1 MGFLLAIVTAFFF
14 PGIILRVKSMASG
27 RKGPGILQ
35 PWKNI
40 LVLLRKGSVFST
52 TTSFIFQVAPAV
64 YLSTIVCAMLLLPFP
79 GMPSLFGFDGDFVL
93 FAYLLALGKF
103 MFILGALDTGSS
115 FEGMG
120 ANREALYSMLAEPAF
135 FILFGTLALLTGHTS
150 MQQIFESFQ
159 FAGHNSFIIGF
170 IAVYL
175 LIQIAMIENSR
186 MPVDDPKTH
195 LELTMIHEV
204 MILDHSG
211 FDLALVHIGT
221 ALKFAMYGLLIANFL
236 VPVNA
241 GEIIINSEQWLM
253 NNKNGEIRH
262 AATLLNNLGHGW
274 MVIIQMGVYFFIQV
288 VFAGLI
294 GMMESFRARK
304 KLVRNPQFIVTLSSI
319 ALVAFILVLL
329 ITFKMIG

>member
-1 MGFLLAIVTAFFF
+1 MGIIMAIVTAVFF

-40 LVLLRKGSVFST
+40 WVLLHKGNVIST
-52 TTSFIFQVAPAV
+52 TTSYIFRLAPV
-64 YLSTIVCAMLLLPFP
+64 IYLSTILCAILLLPFP
-79 GMPSLFGFDGDFVL
+79 GTHPLFGFEGDFVL

-103 MFILGALDTGSS
+103 LFILGALDTGSS

-150 MQQIFESFQ
+150 MQQIFETFQ
-159 FAGHNSFIIGF
+159 FAGNNSFIIGF

-211 FDLALVHIGT
+211 FDLALIHIGT
-221 ALKFAMYGLLIANFL
+221 TLKFAMYGLLITNFL
-236 VPVNA
+236 LPADGLPLVLKNA
-241 GEIIINSEQWLM
+241 GGM
-253 NNKNGEIRH
+253 AGEAGFTWQLAVRVG
-262 AATLLNNLGHGW
+262 ACL
-274 MVIIQMGVYFFIQV
+274 VIQA
-288 VFAGLI
+288 VFAVLI
-294 GMMESFRARK
+294 GLMESFRARK
-304 KLVRNPQFIVTLSSI
+304 KLARNPQFIVTLSSI

-329 ITFKMIG
+329 ITFKMIS

>member
-1 MGFLLAIVTAFFF
+1 MGFILAIITAVFF
-14 PGIILRVKSMASG
+14 PGVIIRVKSIASG

-35 PWKNI
+35 PWMNI
-40 LVLLRKGSVFST
+40 FVLLRKDSVVSNT
-52 TTSFIFQVAPAV
+52 ASYIFRIAPV
-64 YLSTIVCAMLLLPFP
+64 IYLSTIICALLLLPFP
-79 GMPSLFGFDGDFVL
+79 GMPSPFGFKGDFVL

-103 MFILGALDTGSS
+103 MFIAGALDTGSS

-120 ANREALYSMLAEPAF
+120 ANREALYSMLTEPVF
-135 FILFGTLALLTGHTS
+135 FILFGTLALLTGQTS

-175 LIQIAMIENSR
+175 LVQIAMIENSR

-211 FDLALVHIGT
+211 FDLALIQTGT
-221 ALKFAMYGLLIANFL
+221 ALKFAMYGLLISSFL
-236 VPVNA
+236 VPADAMQIIVTGGNWLTT
-241 GEIIINSEQWLM
+241 GEKIIVS
-253 NNKNGEIRH
+253 K
-262 AATLLNNLGHGW
+262 HGGIW
-274 MVIIQMGVYFFIQV
+274 VVVSQIGVYFTLQV
-288 VFAGLI
+288 MFASMIGL
-294 GMMESFRARK
+294 MESFRARK

-329 ITFKMIG
+329 INFKMIP

>member
-1 MGFLLAIVTAFFF
+1 MGLLLVIVTALFF
-14 PGIILRVKSMASG
+14 PGIILRIKSIASG

-40 LVLLRKGSVFST
+40 WVLLHKGSVIST
-52 TTSFIFQVAPAV
+52 TTSYIFRIAPVV
-64 YLSTIVCAMLLLPFP
+64 YLATIFCAILLLPFP
-79 GMPSLFGFDGDFVL
+79 GMPSLLGFNGDFVL
-93 FAYLLALGKF
+93 FAYVLALGKF

-175 LIQIAMIENSR
+175 LVQIAMIENSR

-211 FDLALVHIGT
+211 FDLALIQIGT

-236 VPVNA
+236 VPVDAEQLIVN
-241 GEIIINSEQWLM
+241 GEHLIMNSEKGIV
-253 NNKNGEIRH
+253 KNVGE
-262 AATLLNNLGHGW
+262 GW
-274 MVIIQMGVYFFIQV
+274 MVVMQVGVYFIVQI
-288 VFAGLI
+288 VFAALI
-294 GMMESFRARK
+294 GLMESFRARK

-329 ITFKMIG
+329 ITFKMIR

>member
-1 MGFLLAIVTAFFF
+1 MGFLLAIVTAIFF

-27 RKGPGILQ
+27 RKGPGIMQ

-40 LVLLRKGSVFST
+40 WVLLRKGSVFST
-52 TTSFIFQVAPAV
+52 TTSYIFQIAPV
-64 YLSTIVCAMLLLPFP
+64 IYLTTILCALLLIPFP
-79 GMPSLFGFDGDFVL
+79 GVPSLFGFDGDFVL
-93 FAYLLALGKF
+93 LAYMLALGKF
-103 MFILGALDTGSS
+103 LFILGALDTGSS

-159 FAGHNSFIIGF
+159 FVGHNSFIIGF

-175 LIQIAMIENSR
+175 LVQIAMIENSR

-195 LELTMIHEV
+195 LELTMVHEV

-211 FDLALVHIGT
+211 FDLALIHIGT
-221 ALKFAMYGLLIANFL
+221 ALKFSLYGLLIANFL
-236 VPVNA
+236 VPVDA
-241 GEIIINSEQWLM
+241 GQLVVNSKPWLLYHE
-253 NNKNGEIRH
+253 KG
-262 AATLLNNLGHGW
+262 
-274 MVIIQMGVYFFIQV
+274 MVNSIGAGGTIVVQICVYFMVQV
-288 VFAGLI
+288 VFAILI
-294 GMMESFRARK
+294 GLMESFRARK
-304 KLVRNPQFIVTLSSI
+304 KLAKNPQFIVTLSSI

>member
-1 MGFLLAIVTAFFF
+1 MGLLLVIVTALFF
-14 PGIILRVKSMASG
+14 PGIILRIKSIASG

-40 LVLLRKGSVFST
+40 WVLLNKGSVIST
-52 TTSFIFQVAPAV
+52 TSSYIFRIAPVV
-64 YLSTIVCAMLLLPFP
+64 YLATIFCAILLLPFP
-79 GMPSLFGFDGDFVL
+79 GMPSLLGFNGDFVL
-93 FAYLLALGKF
+93 FAYVLALGKF

-175 LIQIAMIENSR
+175 LVQIAMIENSR

-211 FDLALVHIGT
+211 FDLALIQIGT

-236 VPVNA
+236 VPVDA
-241 GEIIINSEQWLM
+241 GQLLVNSEQLIM
-253 NNKNGEIRH
+253 NSEKGVVKNVGE
-262 AATLLNNLGHGW
+262 GW
-274 MVIIQMGVYFFIQV
+274 MVVMQVGVYFVVQV
-288 VFAGLI
+288 IFAALI
-294 GMMESFRARK
+294 GLMESFRARK

-329 ITFKMIG
+329 ITFKMIR

>member
-1 MGFLLAIVTAFFF
+1 MGFLLAIITALFF
-14 PGIILRVKSMASG
+14 PGIIIRVKSIASG
-27 RKGPGILQ
+27 RKGPGIFQ

-40 LVLLRKGSVFST
+40 MVLLRKGSVFGT
-52 TTSFIFQVAPAV
+52 TTSYIFQIAPV
-64 YLSTIVCAMLLLPFP
+64 IYLSTILCALLLLPFP
-79 GMPSLFGFDGDFVL
+79 GIPSLFGFDGDFVL
-93 FAYLLALGKF
+93 FAYMLALGKF
-103 MFILGALDTGSS
+103 LFILGALDTGSS

-120 ANREALYSMLAEPAF
+120 ANREALYSMLTEPAF

-159 FAGHNSFIIGF
+159 FAGNNSFIIGF

-175 LIQIAMIENSR
+175 LVQIAMIENSR

-195 LELTMIHEV
+195 LELTMVHEV

-211 FDLALVHIGT
+211 FDLALMHIGT

-236 VPVNA
+236 VPVDA
-241 GEIIINSEQWLM
+241 SFPVVVQ
-253 NNKNGEIRH
+253 
-262 AATLLNNLGHGW
+262 
-274 MVIIQMGVYFFIQV
+274 VGVYFLVQV
-288 VFAGLI
+288 VFAVLI
-294 GMMESFRARK
+294 GLMESFRARK
-304 KLVRNPQFIVTLSSI
+304 KLAKNPQFIVTLSSI

>member
-1 MGFLLAIVTAFFF
+1 
-14 PGIILRVKSMASG
+14 
-27 RKGPGILQ
+27 
-35 PWKNI
+35 
-40 LVLLRKGSVFST
+40 
-52 TTSFIFQVAPAV
+52 
-64 YLSTIVCAMLLLPFP
+64 MLLLPFP
-79 GMPSLFGFDGDFVL
+79 GMPSVFGFDGDFVL

-103 MFILGALDTGSS
+103 FFILGALDTGSS

-159 FAGHNSFIIGF
+159 FVGHNSFIIGF

-236 VPVNA
+236 VPVDGRQLIVN
-241 GEIIINSEQWLM
+241 GEQILM
-253 NNKNGEIRH
+253 NGEQGIVKSV
-262 AATLLNNLGHGW
+262 GSFW
-274 MVIIQMGVYFFIQV
+274 MVALQIGVYFLVQLL
-288 VFAGLI
+288 FAGLI
-294 GMMESFRARK
+294 GLMESFRARK

>member
-1 MGFLLAIVTAFFF
+1 MGFLLAIVTALFF
-14 PGIILRVKSMASG
+14 PGIILRVKSIASG
-27 RKGPGILQ
+27 RKGPGIMQ

-40 LVLLRKGSVFST
+40 WVLLHKESVIST
-52 TTSFIFQVAPAV
+52 TTSYVFRFAPV
-64 YLSTIVCAMLLLPFP
+64 LYLATILCAILLLPFP
-79 GMPSLFGFDGDFVL
+79 GMPSLLGFEGDFVL

-103 MFILGALDTGSS
+103 LFILGALDTGSS

-159 FAGHNSFIIGF
+159 FAGHNSYIIGF

-211 FDLALVHIGT
+211 FDLALIHIGT
-221 ALKFAMYGLLIANFL
+221 ALKFAMYGLLITNFL
-236 VPVNA
+236 VPVGGVLEMVDGKVGIVNHA
-241 GEIIINSEQWLM
+241 GPVWLLAVQV
-253 NNKNGEIRH
+253 GSCLLVQ
-262 AATLLNNLGHGW
+262 AA
-274 MVIIQMGVYFFIQV
+274 
-288 VFAGLI
+288 FAALI
-294 GMMESFRARK
+294 GLMESFRARK

-329 ITFKMIG
+329 ITFKMIR

>member
-1 MGFLLAIVTAFFF
+1 MGFLLAIVTALFF
-14 PGIILRVKSMASG
+14 PGIILRVKSIASG
-27 RKGPGILQ
+27 RKGPGIMQ

-40 LVLLRKGSVFST
+40 LVLIRKESVFST
-52 TTSFIFQVAPAV
+52 TTSYISRIAPAV
-64 YLSTIVCAMLLLPFP
+64 YLSTVICALLLLPFP
-79 GMPSLFGFDGDFVL
+79 GMPSWLGFDGDFVL

-103 MFILGALDTGSS
+103 LFILGALDTGSS

-135 FILFGTLALLTGHTS
+135 FILFGTLALLTGQTS
-150 MQQIFESFQ
+150 MDQIFGSFQ
-159 FAGHNSFIIGF
+159 FSGHNSFIIGF

-175 LIQIAMIENSR
+175 LVQIAMIENSR

-211 FDLALVHIGT
+211 FDLALIHVGT

-236 VPVNA
+236 IPVDA
-241 GEIIINSEQWLM
+241 GQVLM
-253 NNKNGEIRH
+253 NNEYLTINIGSGIKNYIGKE
-262 AATLLNNLGHGW
+262 W
-274 MVIIQMGVYFFIQV
+274 MAVIQIGIYFFVQII
-288 VFAGLI
+288 FAAMI
-294 GMMESFRARK
+294 GVLESFRARK

-319 ALVAFILVLL
+319 AVVAFILVLL

>member
-1 MGFLLAIVTAFFF
+1 MGFLLAIVTAIFF
-14 PGIILRVKSMASG
+14 PGIILRVKSLASG
-27 RKGPGILQ
+27 RKGPGIMQ

-40 LVLLRKGSVFST
+40 LVLLRKGSVVST
-52 TTSFIFQVAPAV
+52 TTSYIFRIAPAI
-64 YLSTIVCAMLLLPFP
+64 YLSTIICALLLLPFP
-79 GMPSLFGFDGDFVL
+79 GMPSLLGFSGDFVL

-103 MFILGALDTGSS
+103 LFILGALDTGSS

-159 FAGHNSFIIGF
+159 FVGHNSFIIGF

-211 FDLALVHIGT
+211 FDLALIQIGT

-236 VPVNA
+236 VPVDA
-241 GEIIINSEQWLM
+241 GQILVNSEKLIVNSGQGM
-253 NNKNGEIRH
+253 VKNIGY
-262 AATLLNNLGHGW
+262 GW
-274 MVIIQMGVYFFIQV
+274 MVVMQVGVYFILQV
-288 VFAGLI
+288 LFASLI
-294 GMMESFRARK
+294 GLMESFRARK

-329 ITFKMIG
+329 ITYKMLG

>member
-1 MGFLLAIVTAFFF
+1 MMGFLLAIVTALFF

-27 RKGPGILQ
+27 RKGPGIMQ

-40 LVLLRKGSVFST
+40 WVLLHKGSVFST
-52 TTSFIFQVAPAV
+52 TTSFIFRMAPV
-64 YLSTIVCAMLLLPFP
+64 IYLSTILCAMLLLPFP
-79 GMPSLFGFDGDFVL
+79 GVPSLFGFNGDFLL
-93 FAYLLALGKF
+93 FAYMLALGKF
-103 MFILGALDTGSS
+103 IFILGALDTGSS

-159 FAGHNSFIIGF
+159 FVGHNSFIIGF
-170 IAVYL
+170 IALYL
-175 LIQIAMIENSR
+175 LVQIAMIENSR

-195 LELTMIHEV
+195 LELTMVHEV

-211 FDLALVHIGT
+211 FDLALMHIGT

-236 VPVNA
+236 VPVDA
-241 GEIIINSEQWLM
+241 GTMMENSPQWLLQHDQ
-253 NNKNGEIRH
+253 GL
-262 AATLLNNLGHGW
+262 AATLGKGGL
-274 MVIIQMGVYFFIQV
+274 MVVQVVVYFLIQGI
-288 VFAGLI
+288 FAGLI

-304 KLVRNPQFIVTLSSI
+304 KMAKNPQFIVTLSSI

-329 ITFKMIG
+329 ITFKMIS

>member
-1 MGFLLAIVTAFFF
+1 MMGLLLVIVTALFF
-14 PGIILRVKSMASG
+14 PGIILRIKSIASG

-40 LVLLRKGSVFST
+40 WVLLNKGSVIST
-52 TTSFIFQVAPAV
+52 TTSYIFRIAPVV
-64 YLSTIVCAMLLLPFP
+64 YLATIFCAILLLPFP
-79 GMPSLFGFDGDFVL
+79 GMPSLLGFNGDFVL
-93 FAYLLALGKF
+93 FAYVLALGKF

-175 LIQIAMIENSR
+175 LVQIAMIENSR

-211 FDLALVHIGT
+211 FDLALIQIGT

-236 VPVNA
+236 VPVDA
-241 GEIIINSEQWLM
+241 GQLLVNSEQLIM
-253 NNKNGEIRH
+253 NSEKGVVKNVGE
-262 AATLLNNLGHGW
+262 GW
-274 MVIIQMGVYFFIQV
+274 MVVMQVGVYFVVQV
-288 VFAGLI
+288 IFAALI
-294 GMMESFRARK
+294 GLMESFRARK

-329 ITFKMIG
+329 ITFKMIR

>member
-1 MGFLLAIVTAFFF
+1 MGFLMAIVTALFF

-40 LVLLRKGSVFST
+40 RVLLRKDSVIST
-52 TTSFIFQVAPAV
+52 TTSYIFRIAPV
-64 YLSTIVCAMLLLPFP
+64 IYLSTILCALLLLPFP
-79 GMPSLFGFDGDFVL
+79 GVPSFFVFNGDFVL
-93 FAYLLALGKF
+93 FAYMLALGKF
-103 MFILGALDTGSS
+103 LLILGALDTGSS

-135 FILFGTLALLTGHTS
+135 FILFGTLAVLTDHTS

-175 LIQIAMIENSR
+175 LVQIAMIENSR

-195 LELTMIHEV
+195 LELTMVHEV

-211 FDLALVHIGT
+211 FDLAMIHIGT
-221 ALKFAMYGLLIANFL
+221 ALKFTMYGLLIANFL
-236 VPVNA
+236 VPVDTGSLVA
-241 GEIIINSEQWLM
+241 TSKHLLMIHEKGIIHNS
-253 NNKNGEIRH
+253 G
-262 AATLLNNLGHGW
+262 AGW
-274 MVIIQMGVYFFIQV
+274 MPAVQIGVYFIVQI
-288 VFAGLI
+288 VFAALI
-294 GMMESFRARK
+294 GLMESFRARK
-304 KLVRNPQFIVTLSSI
+304 KLAKNPQFIVTLSSI